1 MMVHVSRRRECNKT
15 SVSMDACKH
24 RGIIYAYFVWL
35 IIDTVAAG
43 RIFDVTNPPIRD
55 IIVEAG
61 KNVTLDCPG
70 VTEQSLIST
79 LEWRANSVLIVEYS
93 SSSTTVSNHRDRVSF
108 FPKNFTLLFH
118 PVASTDSGDY
128 QCIVNNRKTPETI
141 LRIIV
146 QDVPDAPERPM
157 VKSFTSRSVE
167 LSWAPSA
174 NFHNNPI
181 SHYVV
186 YVRVGEPGDW
196 DEQNWIKTPDDNT
209 TYTIKN
215 LTPYTVY
222 SFRVSAVNAKGR
234 SKPSRETYYIFTLRE
249 VPEGKP
255 TITLAHNTSASSIF
269 IAWKPP
275 NHDTIHGEFLGYRIS
290 YRPRSNKGYEDI
302 EEKEIY
308 IRDPTIE
315 SHTIHNLETYTQYL
329 VSLEVF
335 NPEGRGPPTSVT
347 VTTDEGVPSK
357 PLDLIARGITSFT
370 IDLSWSKPEH
380 ANGVITGYRIYYMHS
395 NFTDVKTHKIAD
407 EDPKSIDFTLD
418 ELLPFTEYNI
428 WVKAFTWKNEGE
440 PSDHIM
446 QKTDIAGPISPV
458 ILNLTCQ
465 SEDAIYVHWARP
477 ATYWNSVDY
486 YYINYRAEN
495 ARDNDEIELS
505 TATNYLESGTTITN
519 LTMNA
524 IYEVTVQGATRSV
537 INPSDIIRGES
548 TLARKVLLA
557 RDCDKSPP
565 LMRRSSKELS
575 AGVIAGMV
583 CACFAVMLAI
593 TSFIL
598 WRPCGRPVFRK
609 CFHTAYY
616 YLDYPPRNVPT
627 LQEWEN
633 SEQDGERTAVAVQH
647 FAQHVASLH
656 ADGDIGFSK
665 EYDVIQSDTGDYTVE
680 NSQFA
685 ENKAKNRYLNIL
697 AYDHSRV
704 QLLSCGGGPP
714 KKGQD
719 YVNANYIDGW
729 QRARAYIG
737 TQGPLPP
744 TFDGFWRM
752 VWEQRVSIIV
762 MITNLVE
769 RGRRKCDMYWPK
781 EGTETYGYIQ
791 VSLAKEDVMATYTI
805 RTLQIRHLK
814 IKKKKNG
821 NNMAERTVLQ
831 YHYTGWPD
839 HGVPDH
845 PLPVLNFICKSSN
858 ANPPDAGPIIV
869 HCSAGVGRTGTYIVI
884 DAMLRQAKSKGE
896 INVYGFLKHIRT
908 QRNFLVQTEEQY
920 IFIHDA
926 LQEAIESGETNIEV
940 NNLAKHVQDML
951 CSSNNKTNPWN
962 NLEAQYKL
970 VSSWKPKDFNLVSA
984 TKSCNIHKNRN
995 MEIIPIENAR
1005 VHLTPKP
1012 GVDGSDYINGTWVAG
1027 FHRNREFIITQHPLE
1042 DTIMEFWQM
1051 MWDHNAQTIVMLTQC
1066 DEEYPEFW
1074 PIEGKDLESE
1084 TFRVR
1089 LCGIK
1094 ETVSGVV
1101 LREVAVRSLQDDY
1114 ELSAKIVQ
1122 GPLNQG
1128 GPWPHHNNPKAF
1140 VSVIQDFHRDY
1151 QNGPIV
1157 VMDRFGGIEAGLF
1170 ILLTTLTKQIEF
1182 EQSADVYMFSKLLYM
1197 KRPGIFR
1204 SLEDYVLLYQCLE
1217 SMLTSEPR
1225 VEPDLYTMANGH
1237 VTGVNETNDISS
1249 LVIDPKFIP
1258 RKFQVYRKHVP
1269 VDQNGEYI
1277 PDYSIPIHLS
1287 HTNDHGCPTND
1298 ACLVQSDHVLTESA
1312 SMQLC
1317 NANFTSHPGA
1327 PITIDVNGC
1336 VTNGNMRVPPE
1347 GMEAQCMMAPQ

>member
-1 MMVHVSRRRECNKT
+1 MPWSKRTASSGSRSTVRAVALNLALLLVGVHGQTE
-15 SVSMDACKH
+15 
-24 RGIIYAYFVWL
+24 
-35 IIDTVAAG
+35 DT
-43 RIFDVTNPPIRD
+43 
-55 IIVEAG
+55 
-61 KNVTLDCPG
+61 
-70 VTEQSLIST
+70 TEQMIST
-79 LEWRANSVLIVEYS
+79 
-93 SSSTTVSNHRDRVSF
+93 
-108 FPKNFTLLFH
+108 TL
-118 PVASTDSGDY
+118 
-128 QCIVNNRKTPETI
+128 
-141 LRIIV
+141 
-146 QDVPDAPERPM
+146 
-157 VKSFTSRSVE
+157 
-167 LSWAPSA
+167 
-174 NFHNNPI
+174 
-181 SHYVV
+181 
-186 YVRVGEPGDW
+186 
-196 DEQNWIKTPDDNT
+196 
-209 TYTIKN
+209 
-215 LTPYTVY
+215 
-222 SFRVSAVNAKGR
+222 
-234 SKPSRETYYIFTLRE
+234 
-249 VPEGKP
+249 
-255 TITLAHNTSASSIF
+255 
-269 IAWKPP
+269 PP
-275 NHDTIHGEFLGYRIS
+275 NGNDNDTNR
-290 YRPRSNKGYEDI
+290 
-302 EEKEIY
+302 
-308 IRDPTIE
+308 
-315 SHTIHNLETYTQYL
+315 
-329 VSLEVF
+329 
-335 NPEGRGPPTSVT
+335 
-347 VTTDEGVPSK
+347 VPSK
-357 PLDLIARGITSFT
+357 PLDLAPRGITSST
-370 IDLSWSKPEH
+370 IELLWSKPEY
-380 ANGVITGYRIYYMHS
+380 ANGAIKGYRIYYMHS
-395 NFTDVKTHKIAD
+395 NYTDVNTYKLSE
-407 EDPKSIDFTLD
+407 EDPQHLQFTL
-418 ELLPFTEYNI
+418 EKLQPYTEYNI

-446 QKTDIAGPISPV
+446 QRTDIAGPISPI

-465 SEDAIYVHWARP
+465 AEDAIYVQWARP
-477 ATYWNSVDY
+477 VTYWNSIDY
-486 YYINYRAEN
+486 YYINYKTEN
-495 ARDNDEIELS
+495 AKTYEEIELS
-505 TATNYLESGTTITN
+505 TDTSHVESGATIPN

-524 IYEVTVQGATRSV
+524 MYEVTVQGATRSV
-537 INPSDIIRGES
+537 MNPLEIIRGNS
-548 TLARKVLLA
+548 TLPRKVLLA

-565 LMRRSSKELS
+565 LMRRGNKELS

-593 TSFIL
+593 TSFVL
-598 WRPCGRPVFRK
+598 WRPVFRK

-791 VSLAKEDVMATYTI
+791 VSLTKEDVMATYTI

-814 IKKKKNG
+814 QIKKKKNG
-821 NNMAERTVLQ
+821 TSMAERTVLQ

-845 PLPVLNFICKSSN
+845 PLPVLNFIRKSSN

-884 DAMLRQAKSKGE
+884 DAMLKQAKSKGE
-896 INVYGFLKHIRT
+896 INIYGFLKHIRS

-940 NNLAKHVQDML
+940 NCLMKHVQDML
-951 CSSNNKTNPWN
+951 CPSNNKTNPWN
-962 NLEAQYKL
+962 NLEAQFKL
-970 VSSWKPKDFNLVSA
+970 VTSWKPKDFNLVSA
-984 TKSCNIHKNRN
+984 MKSCNLHKNRN
-995 MEIIPIENAR
+995 MEIVPIENAR

-1012 GVDGSDYINGTWVAG
+1012 GVDGSDYINGTWFAG

-1042 DTIMEFWQM
+1042 HTIMEFWQM

-1140 VSVIQDFHRDY
+1140 VNVIQDFHRDY

-1157 VMDRFGGIEAGLF
+1157 VMDRYGGIEAGLF
-1170 ILLTTLTKQIEF
+1170 VLLTTLTKQMEF
-1182 EQSADVYMFSKLLYM
+1182 EESADVYMFSKLLYM

-1204 SLEDYVLLYQCLE
+1204 SKEDYFLLYQCLE
-1217 SMLTSEPR
+1217 SMLSSKSR
-1225 VEPDLYTMANGH
+1225 VEPDLYTMSNGH
-1237 VTGVNETNDISS
+1237 VAAMNDASEINT
-1249 LVIDPKFIP
+1249 VIAPPQHIP
-1258 RKFQVYRKHVP
+1258 LDYPVKLPVIREYVP

-1277 PDYSIPIHLS
+1277 PDYSIPMHVN
-1287 HTNDHGCPTND
+1287 HANERGCPAND
-1298 ACLVQSDHVLTESA
+1298 TCLMRGDHMISESA

-1347 GMEAQCMMAPQ
+1347 GMEATCMMAPQ

>member
-1 MMVHVSRRRECNKT
+1 MPWSKRTASSGSRSTVRAVALNLALLLVGVHGQTE
-15 SVSMDACKH
+15 
-24 RGIIYAYFVWL
+24 
-35 IIDTVAAG
+35 DT
-43 RIFDVTNPPIRD
+43 
-55 IIVEAG
+55 
-61 KNVTLDCPG
+61 
-70 VTEQSLIST
+70 TEQMIST
-79 LEWRANSVLIVEYS
+79 
-93 SSSTTVSNHRDRVSF
+93 
-108 FPKNFTLLFH
+108 TL
-118 PVASTDSGDY
+118 
-128 QCIVNNRKTPETI
+128 
-141 LRIIV
+141 
-146 QDVPDAPERPM
+146 
-157 VKSFTSRSVE
+157 
-167 LSWAPSA
+167 
-174 NFHNNPI
+174 
-181 SHYVV
+181 
-186 YVRVGEPGDW
+186 
-196 DEQNWIKTPDDNT
+196 
-209 TYTIKN
+209 
-215 LTPYTVY
+215 
-222 SFRVSAVNAKGR
+222 
-234 SKPSRETYYIFTLRE
+234 
-249 VPEGKP
+249 
-255 TITLAHNTSASSIF
+255 
-269 IAWKPP
+269 PP
-275 NHDTIHGEFLGYRIS
+275 NGNDNDTNR
-290 YRPRSNKGYEDI
+290 
-302 EEKEIY
+302 
-308 IRDPTIE
+308 
-315 SHTIHNLETYTQYL
+315 
-329 VSLEVF
+329 
-335 NPEGRGPPTSVT
+335 
-347 VTTDEGVPSK
+347 VPSK
-357 PLDLIARGITSFT
+357 PLDLAPRGITSST
-370 IDLSWSKPEH
+370 IELLWSKPEY
-380 ANGVITGYRIYYMHS
+380 ANGAIKGYRIYYMHS
-395 NFTDVKTHKIAD
+395 NYTDVNTYKLSE
-407 EDPKSIDFTLD
+407 EDPQHLQFTL
-418 ELLPFTEYNI
+418 EKLQPYTEYNI

-446 QKTDIAGPISPV
+446 QRTDIAGPISPI

-465 SEDAIYVHWARP
+465 AEDAIYVQWARP
-477 ATYWNSVDY
+477 VTYWNSIDY
-486 YYINYRAEN
+486 YYINYKTEN
-495 ARDNDEIELS
+495 AKTYEEIELS
-505 TATNYLESGTTITN
+505 TDTSHVESGATIPN

-524 IYEVTVQGATRSV
+524 MYEVTVQGATRSV
-537 INPSDIIRGES
+537 MNPLEIIRGNS
-548 TLARKVLLA
+548 TLPRKVLLA

-565 LMRRSSKELS
+565 LMRRGNKELS

-593 TSFIL
+593 TSFVL
-598 WRPCGRPVFRK
+598 WRK

-791 VSLAKEDVMATYTI
+791 VSLTKEDVMATYTI

-814 IKKKKNG
+814 QIKKKKNG
-821 NNMAERTVLQ
+821 TSMAERTVLQ

-845 PLPVLNFICKSSN
+845 PLPVLNFIRKSSN

-884 DAMLRQAKSKGE
+884 DAMLKQAKSKGE
-896 INVYGFLKHIRT
+896 INIYGFLKHIRS

-940 NNLAKHVQDML
+940 NCLMKHVQDML
-951 CSSNNKTNPWN
+951 CPSNNKTNPWN
-962 NLEAQYKL
+962 NLEAQFKL
-970 VSSWKPKDFNLVSA
+970 VTSWKPKDFNLVSA
-984 TKSCNIHKNRN
+984 MKSCNLHKNRN
-995 MEIIPIENAR
+995 MEIVPIENAR

-1012 GVDGSDYINGTWVAG
+1012 GVDGSDYINGTWFAG

-1042 DTIMEFWQM
+1042 HTIMEFWQM

-1140 VSVIQDFHRDY
+1140 VNVIQDFHRDY

-1157 VMDRFGGIEAGLF
+1157 VMDRYGGIEAGLF
-1170 ILLTTLTKQIEF
+1170 VLLTTLTKQMEF
-1182 EQSADVYMFSKLLYM
+1182 EESADVYMFSKLLYM

-1204 SLEDYVLLYQCLE
+1204 SKEDYFLLYQCLE
-1217 SMLTSEPR
+1217 SMLSSKSR
-1225 VEPDLYTMANGH
+1225 VEPDLYTMSNGH
-1237 VTGVNETNDISS
+1237 VAAMNDASEINT
-1249 LVIDPKFIP
+1249 VIAPPQHIP
-1258 RKFQVYRKHVP
+1258 LDYPVKLPVIREYVP

-1277 PDYSIPIHLS
+1277 PDYSIPMHVN
-1287 HTNDHGCPTND
+1287 HANERGCPAND
-1298 ACLVQSDHVLTESA
+1298 TCLMRGDHMISESA

-1347 GMEAQCMMAPQ
+1347 GMEATCMMAPQ

>member
-1 MMVHVSRRRECNKT
+1 MPWSKRTASSGSRSTVRAVALNLALLLVGVHGQTE
-15 SVSMDACKH
+15 
-24 RGIIYAYFVWL
+24 
-35 IIDTVAAG
+35 DT
-43 RIFDVTNPPIRD
+43 
-55 IIVEAG
+55 
-61 KNVTLDCPG
+61 
-70 VTEQSLIST
+70 TEQMIST
-79 LEWRANSVLIVEYS
+79 
-93 SSSTTVSNHRDRVSF
+93 
-108 FPKNFTLLFH
+108 TL
-118 PVASTDSGDY
+118 
-128 QCIVNNRKTPETI
+128 
-141 LRIIV
+141 
-146 QDVPDAPERPM
+146 
-157 VKSFTSRSVE
+157 
-167 LSWAPSA
+167 
-174 NFHNNPI
+174 
-181 SHYVV
+181 
-186 YVRVGEPGDW
+186 
-196 DEQNWIKTPDDNT
+196 
-209 TYTIKN
+209 
-215 LTPYTVY
+215 
-222 SFRVSAVNAKGR
+222 
-234 SKPSRETYYIFTLRE
+234 
-249 VPEGKP
+249 
-255 TITLAHNTSASSIF
+255 
-269 IAWKPP
+269 PP
-275 NHDTIHGEFLGYRIS
+275 NGNDNDTNR
-290 YRPRSNKGYEDI
+290 
-302 EEKEIY
+302 
-308 IRDPTIE
+308 
-315 SHTIHNLETYTQYL
+315 
-329 VSLEVF
+329 
-335 NPEGRGPPTSVT
+335 
-347 VTTDEGVPSK
+347 VPSK
-357 PLDLIARGITSFT
+357 PLDLAPRGITSST
-370 IDLSWSKPEH
+370 IELLWSKPEY
-380 ANGVITGYRIYYMHS
+380 ANGAIKGYRIYYMHS
-395 NFTDVKTHKIAD
+395 NYTDVNTYKLSE
-407 EDPKSIDFTLD
+407 EDPQHLQFTL
-418 ELLPFTEYNI
+418 EKLQPYTEYNI

-446 QKTDIAGPISPV
+446 QRTDIAGPISPI

-465 SEDAIYVHWARP
+465 AEDAIYVQWARP
-477 ATYWNSVDY
+477 VTYWNSIDY
-486 YYINYRAEN
+486 YYINYKTEN
-495 ARDNDEIELS
+495 AKTYEEIELS
-505 TATNYLESGTTITN
+505 TDTSHVESGATIPN

-524 IYEVTVQGATRSV
+524 MYEVTVQGATRSV
-537 INPSDIIRGES
+537 MNPLEIIRGNS
-548 TLARKVLLA
+548 TLPRKVLLA

-565 LMRRSSKELS
+565 LMRRGNKELS

-593 TSFIL
+593 TSFVL
-598 WRPCGRPVFRK
+598 WRPVFRK

-791 VSLAKEDVMATYTI
+791 VSLTKEDVMATYTI

-821 NNMAERTVLQ
+821 TSMAERTVLQ

-845 PLPVLNFICKSSN
+845 PLPVLNFIRKSSN

-884 DAMLRQAKSKGE
+884 DAMLKQAKSKGE
-896 INVYGFLKHIRT
+896 INIYGFLKHIRS

-940 NNLAKHVQDML
+940 NCLMKHVQDML
-951 CSSNNKTNPWN
+951 CPSNNKTNPWN
-962 NLEAQYKL
+962 NLEAQFKL
-970 VSSWKPKDFNLVSA
+970 VTSWKPKDFNLVSA
-984 TKSCNIHKNRN
+984 MKSCNLHKNRN
-995 MEIIPIENAR
+995 MEIVPIENAR

-1012 GVDGSDYINGTWVAG
+1012 GVDGSDYINGTWFAG

-1042 DTIMEFWQM
+1042 HTIMEFWQM

-1140 VSVIQDFHRDY
+1140 VNVIQDFHRDY

-1157 VMDRFGGIEAGLF
+1157 VMDRYGGIEAGLF
-1170 ILLTTLTKQIEF
+1170 VLLTTLTKQMEF
-1182 EQSADVYMFSKLLYM
+1182 EESADVYMFSKLLYM

-1204 SLEDYVLLYQCLE
+1204 SKEDYFLLYQCLE
-1217 SMLTSEPR
+1217 SMLSSKSR
-1225 VEPDLYTMANGH
+1225 VEPDLYTMSNGH
-1237 VTGVNETNDISS
+1237 VAAMNDASEINT
-1249 LVIDPKFIP
+1249 VIAPPQHIP
-1258 RKFQVYRKHVP
+1258 LDYPVKLPVIREYVP

-1277 PDYSIPIHLS
+1277 PDYSIPMHVN
-1287 HTNDHGCPTND
+1287 HANERGCPAND
-1298 ACLVQSDHVLTESA
+1298 TCLMRGDHMISESA

-1347 GMEAQCMMAPQ
+1347 GMEATCMMAPQ